1 MINKKKQKHS
11 HLTGNEAI
19 GLHDPVPA
27 GVMARTRTE
36 IKFSAARNVMLV
48 L

>member
-1 MINKKKQKHS
+1 MNKKKQKHS
-11 HLTGNEAI
+11 HFTGIEAF

-27 GVMARTRTE
+27 GVMALTRAE
-36 IKFSAARNVMLV
+36 IRFSTAGNVMFV

>member
-1 MINKKKQKHS
+1 MINKKNQKHS
-11 HLTGNEAI
+11 HLTGSEVI

-27 GVMARTRTE
+27 GVMARTRTK
-36 IKFSAARNVMLV
+36 IRFSTAENVMFV

>member
-1 MINKKKQKHS
+1 MTNKKKQKHS
-11 HLTGNEAI
+11 HLTGSEVI

-36 IKFSAARNVMLV
+36 IRFSTAGNVTLV

>member
-36 IKFSAARNVMLV
+36 IKFSAARNVMFV

>member
-1 MINKKKQKHS
+1 MINKKNQKHS
-11 HLTGNEAI
+11 HLTGGEVI

-36 IKFSAARNVMLV
+36 IRFSTAENVMFV